1 MSPAGVRVRVRQ
13 PKRHFTTTLVA
24 RKDDSTSSS
33 PTPSTLYTF
42 SDIQSLTAQADPKRI
57 LIDVREPAEL
67 QSTGKIPGS
76 HNLPVT
82 SAPDAFFLPAEEF
95 EERFGFEKPGND
107 VEAIFYC
114 KAGVRSRAAARLAS
128 QAGFAGRIGEF
139 PGSWIE
145 WEKNGGQIE
154 REK

>member
-1 MSPAGVRVRVRQ
+1 MPRLRQ

-24 RKDDSTSSS
+24 RKDDSSSAS
-33 PTPSTLYTF
+33 TPQSTVYGF
-42 SDIQSLTAQADPKRI
+42 SEIQSLTTNPDPKRI
-57 LIDVREPAEL
+57 LIDVREPGEV

-76 HNLPVT
+76 RNLPVT

-95 EERFGFEKPGND
+95 EERYGFAKPGD
-107 VEAIFYC
+107 GDEAIFYC
-114 KAGVRSRAAARLAS
+114 KAGVRSRAAARLAA
-128 QAGFAGRIGEF
+128 QAGFAGKIGEF

-145 WEKNGGQIE
+145 WEKNGGEVE